1 MTGTVHQNR
10 DYPKFEK
17 NVREDMDY
25 FIISDESMFWSCLF
39 VLLPSL
45 SYCYSLS
52 KTKPVLQGYS
62 REKNLGFEFSNRS
75 RSYPIAS
82 SPGGK
87 IPVLRVIS
95 QQKYTYPCLYESERI
110 LKTNGHLHLF
120 NLKSQGCMITSIWL

>member
-62 REKNLGFEFSNRS
+62 REKILDLNFQ
-75 RSYPIAS
+75 I
-82 SPGGK
+82 
-87 IPVLRVIS
+87 VLDHIQLRHLLAA
-95 QQKYTYPCLYESERI
+95 KY
-110 LKTNGHLHLF
+110 LF
-120 NLKSQGCMITSIWL
+120 

>member
-39 VLLPSL
+39 VLWPSL

-82 SPGGK
+82 SPGNTCFEGDIATK
-87 IPVLRVIS
+87 IYLSLLVSMKV
-95 QQKYTYPCLYESERI
+95 KEY
-110 LKTNGHLHLF
+110 
-120 NLKSQGCMITSIWL
+120 